1 MITTEI
7 MDSVQLKSI
16 AQHWLDAFNHR
27 DLDRLLNLYDQNAT
41 HYSPKLKQRQP
52 ETHGSIQGREALRS
66 WWADAFVRLPD
77 LHYDLERLTASD
89 DRVFMEYRRQL
100 PGEPDLL
107 VAEVLR
113 IEHNLIVESRV
124 YHG

>member
-1 MITTEI
+1 METE
-7 MDSVQLKSI
+7 QLKLI

-52 ETHGSIQGREALRS
+52 ETNGLIRGKKALRS
-66 WWADAFVRLPD
+66 WWADAFDRLPD

-89 DRVFMEYRRQL
+89 DRVFMEYKREL
-100 PGEPDLL
+100 LGEPDLL